1 MQTGIVVSNH
11 DPLFKGRCKIRVNG
25 KHTEKINGRY
35 VIFDDDLPWASPAQS
50 DSNNLGSFGLPNI
63 GDRVYV
69 EMKDNYTI
77 FYYGSVDIKQ
87 ETNQLLYDNADECD
101 GIKVLLSSVDQDG
114 NYIKVYYIPSKG
126 FTIDCDGNVI
136 TIPNRDNMVIKNKM
150 GVGIEMNSLT
160 NDITIHTDANINL
173 DAKRIN
179 LSEGATERVILE
191 SKLLEKFNNHT
202 HFAPG
207 GSTNPPTQK
216 LTLDDFSDKVRIL

>member
-11 DPLFKGRCKIRVNG
+11 DPLFRGRCKIRVDG
-25 KHTEKINGRY
+25 KHTEKMNGKY

-50 DSNNLGSFGLPNI
+50 SMGNSGSFSLPNI
-63 GDRVYV
+63 GDKVYV
-69 EMKDNYTI
+69 EMKDTYTI
-77 FYYGSVDIKQ
+77 FYYGSVGISEENNK
-87 ETNQLLYDNADECD
+87 LLYDNAEECD
-101 GIKVLLSSVDQDG
+101 GIKILLSASIEDSYV
-114 NYIKVYYIPSKG
+114 KVYYIPNKG
-126 FTIDCDGNVI
+126 FTIDCDGN
-136 TIPNRDNMVIKNKM
+136 TINMPSRGNMVIKNKK

-173 DAKRIN
+173 DANRVN